1 MIFLGIEKSPGNTER
16 WPVYYVRQRLGIR
29 TLDEILSG
37 ILLSKS
43 KAIMQAAVQ
52 RLEVEKDVK
61 AALASG
67 LGFFTFISLG
77 QVVLLS

>member
-1 MIFLGIEKSPGNTER
+1 
-16 WPVYYVRQRLGIR
+16 
-29 TLDEILSG
+29 
-37 ILLSKS
+37 
-43 KAIMQAAVQ
+43 MQAAVQ

-77 QVVLLS
+77 QVVPLS